1 MADLPTDHTETCLG
15 RRKNIPLN
23 HRKEV
28 TKMNGSRT
36 DLAVE
41 AARRLSLSRDIEG
54 AERRIDIIES
64 AQLEMADITIST
76 TAAANA
82 IDGKL
87 ETIWHSQY
95 KPAEK
100 PYPHFIQVDLGKAT
114 TAAGFIYTPR
124 QDYNYNGI
132 IRDYELYFSND
143 GKTWGAP
150 VAKGAFDG
158 STTPQTVKFV
168 RPAKGRYVLFKALAT
183 FGGGNLASMAE
194 LDLVAE

>member
-1 MADLPTDHTETCLG
+1 MDKSGWRVVAFDSEEPGHE
-15 RRKNIPLN
+15 
-23 HRKEV
+23 
-28 TKMNGSRT
+28 
-36 DLAVE
+36 
-41 AARRLSLSRDIEG
+41 
-54 AERRIDIIES
+54 
-64 AQLEMADITIST
+64 
-76 TAAANA
+76 AAANA

-183 FGGGNLASMAE
+183 FDGGNLASMAE